1 MRTNFGRFFLIF
13 NKMGLIF

>member
-13 NKMGLIF
+13 IKMGLIF